1 MKRLIVIV
9 MALTI
14 FIYILENSTLVG
26 LSEFKPALYTNYEAN
41 EYVLSWPKLPYP
53 AYYEVEVLNN
63 LPDNDRFPAPS
74 AQRIIKYRTWQ
85 NSITV
90 DQNFPFRTYWRVS
103 ALGVFRR
110 PLGYYSE
117 PVNLAQIL
125 GNSTADFYNVK
136 PIPVSQYPESN
147 PSSSSPMLKWISVPG
162 AVYYEIE
169 FTTQPPE
176 NPNGTQ
182 PSSHQFYTSREVFTN
197 GYNVD
202 LSQYKGNTAFWRV
215 RALDYD
221 GNPLGVFS
229 DASAIYIDHSLT
241 QIHKP
246 DINTQFNAN
255 DMATPLYP
263 VYSWIPIH
271 GAVSYEVE
279 LTAFAPENPNSIEPS
294 QYRIWSKEVVNATDC
309 YDDQPRIT
317 PGVYYWRVRGL
328 DMYGNPV
335 GVYSDCGQF
344 VVDLSKGN
352 YSATFGDSITHGG
365 GAISYSPADWEYDF
379 QTYLHFPTVNLGKSG
394 DTSETMLDRFDHDVL
409 PYHPKYLV
417 IMGGTNSLR
426 GGIPASYVIKDL
438 VTIRDKCLVNGIRPI
453 FLTLPPIN
461 PTAIDR
467 AFSEETTPNW
477 REQFDL
483 VNNFIRQQRYHIDL
497 DPYFCDA
504 NRELPD
510 HYAID
515 GLHPDIEGKKLMAQ
529 IINANWPRVTR

>member
-1 MKRLIVIV
+1 MKRLIGTVLV
-9 MALTI
+9 LTI
-14 FIYILENSTLVG
+14 FIYILENSALIG
-26 LSEFKPALYTNYEAN
+26 FSEFKPFLYTKYDTN

-63 LPDNDRFPAPS
+63 PPTNDRLPAP
-74 AQRIIKYRTWQ
+74 ATQQIIKYRTWQ
-85 NSITV
+85 NSITI

-117 PVNLAQIL
+117 PINLAQIL
-125 GNSTADFYNVK
+125 GNSTEDFHNVK
-136 PIPVSQYPESN
+136 PLPLSQYSVSN
-147 PSSSSPMLKWISVPG
+147 PASNKPMLKWISVPG
-162 AVYYEIE
+162 AVFYEIE
-169 FTTQPPE
+169 FMSQPPE

-182 PSSHQFYTSREVFTN
+182 PSLNQFYSSREVFTN
-197 GYNVD
+197 GYNAD
-202 LSQYKGNTAFWRV
+202 LSKYKGNVAFWRV
-215 RALDYD
+215 RGLDYD

-229 DASAIYIDHSLT
+229 DASEIHIDHSLNET
-241 QIHKP
+241 VRPI
-246 DINTQFNAN
+246 INTEFNAN

-263 VYSWIPIH
+263 VYSWIPVS

-279 LTAFAPENPNSIEPS
+279 LTSDSPENPNGVEPS
-294 QYRIWSKEVVNATDC
+294 QYRIWSKEAVNATDC
-309 YDDQPRIT
+309 YDDQPRIA
-317 PGVYYWRVRGL
+317 PGVYHWRVRGL
-328 DMYGNPV
+328 DMYGKPV
-335 GVYSDCGQF
+335 GVYSDAGQF
-344 VVDLSKGN
+344 IVDLSKGN

-365 GAISYSPADWEYDF
+365 GAVSYSPADWEYDF

-394 DTSETMLDRFDHDVL
+394 DTSETMLDRFDRDVL
-409 PYHPKYLV
+409 PYRPKYLI

-426 GGIPASYVIKDL
+426 GGTPASNVIKDL
-438 VTIRDKCLVNGIRPI
+438 MTIRDKCLINGIRPI

-467 AFSEETTPNW
+467 AFNEETTPNW

-483 VNNFIRQQRYHIDL
+483 VNGFVRQQRYHVDL

-529 IINANWPRVTR
+529 IINANWSRVTR